1 MIMRWSVRAEPRSR
15 GAGSRTVALMKLM
28 PLVLL
33 LSLALFACGGED
45 EPSEPASATAT
56 PAATHAG
63 DTAEEQVSGDA
74 GGEQDVRE
82 MFTEYTE
89 ALGERDW
96 DQACEHLAP
105 ETTDKL
111 KSNVAQLGLTDAP
124 DDCQGLMGALYAQI
138 DKDPTAKKTIDD
150 ITATAKVS
158 EVKITGESASVT
170 WSAKVNGT
178 DTPVTQTARIIDGE
192 WKLIDVN

>member
-1 MIMRWSVRAEPRSR
+1 
-15 GAGSRTVALMKLM
+15 MKLM
-28 PLVLL
+28 PLVLVL
-33 LSLALFACGGED
+33 CLALFACGGDD
-45 EPSEPASATAT
+45 EPAE
-56 PAATHAG
+56 PAATSTP
-63 DTAEEQVSGDA
+63 TAAATEATAAPEEAKGGDA
-74 GGEQDVRE
+74 GGEEEVRE
-82 MFTEYTE
+82 MFTDYTK

-96 DQACEHLAP
+96 DEACEHLAP

-111 KSNVAQLGLTDAP
+111 KANIAQLGLTDAP
-124 DDCQGLMGALYAQI
+124 GDCVGLMGALYAQI

-150 ITATAKVS
+150 ITQTAKVS
-158 EVKITGESASVT
+158 SVKVDGDTATVS

>member
-1 MIMRWSVRAEPRSR
+1 MRWSVRAETRVR
-15 GAGSRTVALMKLM
+15 GAGSRTVAGMKLM
-28 PLVLL
+28 PLILL
-33 LSLALFACGGED
+33 LCLALFACGGDD
-45 EPSEPASATAT
+45 EPSGAATATAT
-56 PAATHAG
+56 PPAGVTESETQVAG
-63 DTAEEQVSGDA
+63 DDA
-74 GGEQDVRE
+74 GGEADVRE
-82 MFTEYTE
+82 MFTEYTQ

-96 DQACEHLAP
+96 DEACEHLAP
-105 ETTDKL
+105 ETADKL

-124 DDCQGLMGALYAQI
+124 DDCEGLMGALYAQI

-150 ITATAKVS
+150 ITATAKIS
-158 EVKITGESASVT
+158 EVKINGETATVS